1 MNRIRLYLELTK
13 PRILVMVLVT
23 TTLGFLLGGTSRDS
37 VALLFFTLFGVGS
50 ATGGAAVLNNY
61 LERDF
66 DAKMVRTRNRAL
78 PAGLIEPVRALTF
91 GLETNLLVEHHVR
104 RDSGS
109 DSPDGR
115 LGSGDR
121 PRRPRRMG
129 IVCDSVRLAAPA
141 LLRHRVDI
149 SR

>member
-13 PRILVMVLVT
+13 PRILVMVLAT
-23 TTLGFLLGGTSRDS
+23 TTVGFLLGGTRRDS
-37 VALLFFTLFGVGS
+37 VALLVFTLRGVGS

-78 PAGLIEPVRALTF
+78 PAGLIAPIRALTF
-91 GLETNLLVEHHVR
+91 GVGLVLGGVLFLSVAVNLLAGFLVLLGVSLRAGIYALETNLLVEHHVR

-109 DSPDGR
+109 DS
-115 LGSGDR
+115 
-121 PRRPRRMG
+121 
-129 IVCDSVRLAAPA
+129 
-141 LLRHRVDI
+141 
-149 SR
+149 